1 MKKKVIFEGAAI
13 AIITPFT
20 EDLKK
25 IDYDKFEKIINYQIE
40 NGTDAI
46 VVCGTTGEGSTLS
59 NAEHIEAMKFCVDV
73 AAKRVPIIA
82 GTGSNDTFYAVE
94 LSNDAEKA
102 GVDGLLMVTPYYNK
116 TSQSGLI
123 EHYNYIA
130 DRVSAPIILYN
141 VPSRTGMSI
150 KPETYYEL
158 AKHER
163 IVAAKEACGN
173 LSEIAKTAALCGDSL
188 TLYSG
193 NDDQI
198 LPIMSLGGKGVISV
212 LSHVVPN
219 VAHNI
224 VSKFL
229 SGDFEA
235 AKNLQLQYLD
245 LCNALFCD
253 VNPIPVK
260 EALNMMGWDV
270 GRCRM
275 PLGQMSEAQKSY
287 LYSVLKKHNLVKEQ

>member
-1 MKKKVIFEGAAI
+1 MKKKVIFEGSAI

-59 NAEHIEAMKFCVDV
+59 NEEHINAMKFCVDV
-73 AAKRVPIIA
+73 VDKRVPVIA

-94 LSNDAEKA
+94 LSNEAEKV

-130 DRVSAPIILYN
+130 DRVSAPIILYH
-141 VPSRTGMSI
+141 VPSRTGMTI

-163 IVAAKEACGN
+163 IVATKEACGN
-173 LSEIAKTAALCGDSL
+173 ISEIEKTAALCGDSL
-188 TLYSG
+188 TIYSG

-198 LPIMSLGGKGVISV
+198 LPIMALGGKGVISV
-212 LSHVVPN
+212 LSHVAPT

-224 VSKFL
+224 ARMYL
-229 SGDFEA
+229 DGDVEGSR
-235 AKNLQLQYLD
+235 KLQLEYLD
-245 LCNALFCD
+245 LCNALFLD

-260 EALNMMGWDV
+260 EAMNMMGWNV

-275 PLGQMSEAQKSY
+275 PLGQMSEAQKAN
-287 LYSVLKKHNLVKEQ
+287 LLSVLKRHDLA

>member
-1 MKKKVIFEGAAI
+1 MKKKVIFEGSAI

-25 IDYDKFEKIINYQIE
+25 VDYDKFEKIINYQIE

-59 NAEHIEAMKFCVDV
+59 HEEHTNAMKFCVDTV
-73 AAKRVPIIA
+73 AKRVPVIA

-94 LSNDAEKA
+94 LSNEAEKV

-130 DRVSAPIILYN
+130 DRVSAPIILYH
-141 VPSRTGMSI
+141 VPSRTGMTI

-163 IVAAKEACGN
+163 IVATKEASGN
-173 LSEIAKTAALCGDSL
+173 ISEIAKTAALCGDSL
-188 TLYSG
+188 TIYSG

-198 LPIMSLGGKGVISV
+198 VPLMSLGAKGVISV
-212 LSHVVPN
+212 LSHVAPKVTHDI
-219 VAHNI
+219 ARMY
-224 VSKFL
+224 L
-229 SGDFEA
+229 DGDTTGST
-235 AKNLQLQYLD
+235 KLQLEYLD

-260 EALNMMGWDV
+260 EAMNMCGWNV

-275 PLGQMSEAQKSY
+275 PLGQMSEAGKAT
-287 LYSVLKKHNLVKEQ
+287 LYAALKNHNLVK

>member
-1 MKKKVIFEGAAI
+1 MKKKVIFEGSAI

-25 IDYDKFEKIINYQIE
+25 IDYDKFEKIINDQIA

-59 NAEHIEAMKFCVDV
+59 HEEHTAAMKFCVDV
-73 AAKRVPIIA
+73 VGKRVPVIA

-94 LSNDAEKA
+94 LSNEAEKV

-130 DRVSAPIILYN
+130 DRVSTPIILYH
-141 VPSRTGMSI
+141 VPSRTGMTI

-163 IVAAKEACGN
+163 IVATKEACGN
-173 LSEIAKTAALCGDSL
+173 ISEIAKTAALCGDSL
-188 TLYSG
+188 TIYSG

-198 LPIMSLGGKGVISV
+198 VPLMSLGAKGVISV
-212 LSHVVPN
+212 LSHVAPRVT
-219 VAHNI
+219 HNI
-224 VSKFL
+224 VRKYL
-229 SGDFEA
+229 DGDVEGSR
-235 AKNLQLQYLD
+235 NLQLEYLD

-260 EALNMMGWDV
+260 EAMNMCGWDV

-275 PLGQMSEAQKSY
+275 PLGQMSEAGKAT
-287 LYSVLKKHNLVKEQ
+287 LYAALKNHNLVK

>member
-1 MKKKVIFEGAAI
+1 MKKPVIFEGSAI
-13 AIITPFT
+13 AVVTPFT

-25 IDYDKFEKIINYQIE
+25 IDYAEFERIINYQIE

-59 NAEHIEAMKFCVDV
+59 HEEHVNAMKFCVDV
-73 AAKRVPIIA
+73 TAKRVPVIA

-94 LSNDAEKA
+94 LSNEAESV

-141 VPSRTGMSI
+141 VPSRTGMTI
-150 KPETYYEL
+150 KPETYVEL

-163 IVAAKEACGN
+163 IVATKEACGDI
-173 LSEIAKTAALCGDSL
+173 SMIQKVAALCGDSL
-188 TLYSG
+188 TIYSG

-198 LPIMSLGGKGVISV
+198 LPVMALGGKGVISV
-212 LSHVVPN
+212 LSHVAPR
-219 VAHNI
+219 VAHDI
-224 VSKFL
+224 ARKYL
-229 SGDFEA
+229 DGDVA
-235 AKNLQLQYLD
+235 GSRDLQLEYLD
-245 LCNALFCD
+245 LCDALFCD

-260 EALNMMGWDV
+260 EAMNMCGWNV

-275 PLGQMSEAQKSY
+275 PLGQMSEAAKTT
-287 LYSVLKKHNLVKEQ
+287 LYNALKKHDLVK

>member
-1 MKKKVIFEGAAI
+1 MKKPVIFEGSAI
-13 AIITPFT
+13 AIVTPFT

-25 IDYDKFEKIINYQIE
+25 IDYDEFERIINYQID

-59 NAEHIEAMKFCVDV
+59 NDEHINAMKFCVDV
-73 AAKRVPIIA
+73 VGKRVPVIA

-94 LSNDAEKA
+94 LSNEAESV

-116 TSQSGLI
+116 TSQSGLV

-141 VPSRTGMSI
+141 VPSRTGMTI
-150 KPETYYEL
+150 KPETYVEL

-163 IVAAKEACGN
+163 IVATKEACGDI
-173 LSEIAKTAALCGDSL
+173 SSIQKTAALCGDSL
-188 TLYSG
+188 TIYSG

-198 LPIMSLGGKGVISV
+198 LPIMALGGKGVISV
-212 LSHVVPN
+212 LSHVAPR
-219 VAHNI
+219 VAHDI
-224 VSKFL
+224 ARKYL
-229 SGDFEA
+229 DGDIETSR
-235 AKNLQLQYLD
+235 KLQLEYLD
-245 LCNALFCD
+245 LCDALFCD

-260 EALNMMGWDV
+260 EAMNMCGWKV

-275 PLGQMSEAQKSY
+275 PLGVMNDSSKAV
-287 LYSVLKKHNLVKEQ
+287 LYNALKKHDLVK

>member
-1 MKKKVIFEGAAI
+1 MKKPVIFEGSAI
-13 AIITPFT
+13 AIVTPFT

-25 IDYDKFEKIINYQIE
+25 IDYAEFEKIINHQID

-59 NAEHIEAMKFCVDV
+59 HDEHVNAMKFCVDTV
-73 AAKRVPIIA
+73 AKRVPVIA

-94 LSNDAEKA
+94 LSNEAESV

-141 VPSRTGMSI
+141 VPSRTGMTI
-150 KPETYYEL
+150 KPETYVEL

-163 IVAAKEACGN
+163 IVATKEACGDI
-173 LSEIAKTAALCGDSL
+173 SMIQKVAALCGDSL
-188 TLYSG
+188 TIYSG

-198 LPIMSLGGKGVISV
+198 LPVMALGGKGVISV
-212 LSHVVPN
+212 LSHVAPR
-219 VAHNI
+219 VAHDI
-224 VSKFL
+224 ARKYL
-229 SGDFEA
+229 DGDVEGSR
-235 AKNLQLQYLD
+235 KLQLEYLD
-245 LCNALFCD
+245 LCDALFCD

-260 EALNMMGWDV
+260 EAMNMLGWKV

-275 PLGQMSEAQKSY
+275 PLGQMSDAAKAT
-287 LYSVLKKHNLVKEQ
+287 LYNALKKHDLVK